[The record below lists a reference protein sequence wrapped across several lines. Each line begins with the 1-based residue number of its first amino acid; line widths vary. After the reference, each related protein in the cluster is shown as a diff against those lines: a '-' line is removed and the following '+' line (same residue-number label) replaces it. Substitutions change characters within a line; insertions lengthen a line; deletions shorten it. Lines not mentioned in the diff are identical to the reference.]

1 MHLVLEALSLPRE
14 YCDSILALAVEVG
27 QSLTDVWLNFWCTVI
42 GWCDIDDELISLL
55 GSEEL
60 VVVEGCG
67 DEWRASKMSVE
78 EKYGQHT
85 CWHCTVSK
93 NKKTFCIHWVGSVK
107 TLSAVSASPIL
118 CIEVDWQFKPI
129 MLIYI

>member
-1 MHLVLEALSLPRE
+1 MHLVLEALSLPWE

-67 DEWRASKMSVE
+67 DE
-78 EKYGQHT
+78 
-85 CWHCTVSK
+85 
-93 NKKTFCIHWVGSVK
+93 
-107 TLSAVSASPIL
+107 
-118 CIEVDWQFKPI
+118 
-129 MLIYI
+129 